1 MFAGLAVIVYLSV
14 CLFICL
20 SVCLSVYLYFVFL
33 FTDTV
38 GSSMFAGLAVM
49 ILLMPINALLAMK
62 QRSLQV
68 KQMKLK
74 DSRIKLMSEVLNG
87 MKVCLIIYFLDYL
100 KLPKKCLF

>member
-1 MFAGLAVIVYLSV
+1 M
-14 CLFICL
+14 
-20 SVCLSVYLYFVFL
+20 YLYFVFL

-87 MKVCLIIYFLDYL
+87 MKVCLIIYFLDYR
-100 KLPKKCLF
+100 KPPKKCLF